1 MKILAIDPGTVQSAL
16 VLYDDETH
24 KIEFSE
30 IIGNDA
36 VLQTLRVHNAD
47 VLVIEMFKSY
57 GMSVG
62 DSVLQTCV
70 WIGRFLERWTTQSLE
85 RVPSELIY
93 RKTVVSELCGTATA
107 NDSNIRNAVIDYFSA
122 FEPQGI
128 LGAGVSYD
136 RSKKRKPASLRDIS
150 KDLWSAVAI
159 AIACSDM
166 RKRKCKMALKS

>member
-1 MKILAIDPGTVQSAL
+1 MRILAIDPGTVQSAL
-16 VLYDDETH
+16 VIYNDEDN
-24 KIEFSE
+24 KIEYNK
-30 IIGNDA
+30 IIPNEA
-36 VLQTLRVHNAD
+36 IAHVINNFIAD
-47 VLVIEMFKSY
+47 VLVVEMFKSY

-70 WIGRFLERWTTQSLE
+70 WIGRFQEAWKG
-85 RVPSELIY
+85 PSELIY

-107 NDSNIRNAVIDYFSA
+107 NDSNIRNAVIDYFST

-128 LGAGVSYD
+128 LGVGVSYD

-159 AIACSDM
+159 AIAWSDI